1 VKELEIALE
10 TLQSQVTPE
19 PHPLLEE
26 SLRMVSEMLRPA
38 EPGIKTEAVE
48 DETLIDTFG
57 SLTIDHKGQTTW

>member
-1 VKELEIALE
+1 VKELERALE

-19 PHPLLEE
+19 PHPLLKE
-26 SLRMVSEMLRPA
+26 SLKVVSETLRPA
-38 EPGIKTEAVE
+38 EPDIRTEAVE